1 VNIKINDQ
9 DLDFTIEKNET
20 LGDVVKDIESW
31 LDGSE
36 LVLYSV
42 KHEDRDLLSQPY
54 EEWAT
59 TPHSEVGTLNVMV
72 KHTREL
78 TVLNL
83 QTILEYLGLLE
94 QAITAGKEELLNDLF
109 EGFPALA
116 ESVKKHFPNP
126 DSAVQALIALFLDAQ
141 AEEVAGWPAERTQQ
155 ALKLIDLVS
164 GNVSFRLEEL
174 LDPRAALKTLSG
186 ALKICIEEI
195 SEISILLQTGK
206 DRQAMDT
213 MVRFSEL
220 SQSLVRLVAS
230 VLTDNVDPSK
240 QITVGG
246 MGLQDFYLELN
257 DILAELLEAFDAN
270 DSVLIGDLME
280 YEVAPRLEQLRI
292 FLQEVA

>member
-1 VNIKINDQ
+1 MDIRINDQ
-9 DLDFTIEKNET
+9 NLDFTIEKNET
-20 LGDVVKDIESW
+20 LGDVVKDIEAW
-31 LDGSE
+31 LDGSD

-42 KHEDRDLLSQPY
+42 KHEDQDLLSQPY
-54 EEWAT
+54 EQWAK

-83 QTILEYLGLLE
+83 RTILEYLDLLK
-94 QAITAGKEELLNDLF
+94 QATAARKEELLGELF
-109 EGFPALA
+109 SGFPALM
-116 ESVKKHFPNP
+116 ESARKHFPNP
-126 DSAVQALIALFLDAQ
+126 DTTLQALVALFLHAD
-141 AEEVAGWPAERTQQ
+141 AEEVLGWPEEKMQQ
-155 ALKLIDLVS
+155 AVKLIDLVS
-164 GNVSFRLEEL
+164 GNVSFRLQEL
-174 LDPRAALKTLSG
+174 QDPRAALETLSG
-186 ALKICIEEI
+186 DLKICIEEI

-230 VLTDNVDPSK
+230 VLANSADPGK
-240 QITVGG
+240 QVTVGG
-246 MGLQDFYLELN
+246 RGLQDFYRDLN
-257 DILAELLEAFDAN
+257 RILTELLEAFHAN

-280 YEVAPRLEQLRI
+280 YEIAPRLEQLRT